1 MGDTLERL
9 ARVIDPG
16 AWAEADPDLVRQRQ
30 SGARCKAR
38 ALLRE
43 LRDAPNQSGRLLLI
57 GAVASGEEAARL
69 AWETM
74 IDAILEGRG

>member
-9 ARVIDPG
+9 AELIDPG
-16 AWAEADPDLVRQRQ
+16 AWDEGDSDLARQRQ
-30 SGARCKAR
+30 SGARRKAR

-43 LRDAPNQSGRLLLI
+43 LRNAPDQSGRLLLI
-57 GAVASGEEAARL
+57 GAGASGSESARL

-74 IDAILEGRG
+74 IDAILEGRD

>member
-9 ARVIDPG
+9 ARVIEPS
-16 AWAEADPDLVRQRQ
+16 AWDEADLDLARERQ
-30 SGARCKAR
+30 SGARRKAR

-43 LRDAPNQSGRLLLI
+43 LRNAPDQSGRLLLI
-57 GAVASGEEAARL
+57 GAGASGSESARL

-74 IDAILEGRG
+74 IDAILEGRD

>member
-1 MGDTLERL
+1 MGHRP
-9 ARVIDPG
+9 RCMGG
-16 AWAEADPDLVRQRQ
+16 ADADLVRQRQ
-30 SGARCKAR
+30 SGARRKAR